1 MASTY
6 TTRVRLE
13 KQGDGENPNSWGTI
27 LNQNVID
34 LVDDAVAGYTV
45 VSVSGTPITL
55 TTNDGT
61 SDQSRSASLDFSGT
75 LTANVTITIPS
86 VSKTYFV
93 RENTSGSFA
102 VTLKTVGGSGYT
114 LTQSKNTFV
123 ACDGTGIYAIEDA
136 TSVTSFTANT
146 LTATSIRASV
156 VDVKASL
163 SATDINATTV
173 SATNIGASS
182 IITTSIAASVFGTQA
197 QNAYGLRYVTTT
209 DPSTTNGSNGDI
221 WYKY

>member
-13 KQGDGENPNSWGTI
+13 KQGDGENSNSWGTI

-45 VSVSGTPITL
+45 VSVSSVSIAL

-61 SDQSRSASLDFSGT
+61 PDQSRAAALDFSGT
-75 LTANVTITIPS
+75 LTADVTITLPS
-86 VSKTYFV
+86 VSKTYFI

-102 VTLKTVGGSGYT
+102 VILKTVGGSGLT
-114 LTQSKNTFV
+114 LTQSQNTFV
-123 ACDGTGIYAIEDA
+123 ACNGTEIYQIEDA
-136 TSVTSFTANT
+136 TSVASFTANT
-146 LTATSIRASV
+146 LIATAITASV
-156 VDVKASL
+156 VDIATSL
-163 SATDINATTV
+163 SATNINATTASV
-173 SATNIGASS
+173 TNIGASS
-182 IITTSIAASVFGTQA
+182 IITTSIEANVFGTEE
-197 QNAYGLRYVTTT
+197 QNAYGARYVTAVDPLVT
-209 DPSTTNGSNGDI
+209 DGSNGDI

>member
-34 LVDDAVAGYTV
+34 LIDDAVAGYTV
-45 VSVSGTPITL
+45 VSVSSVSIAL

-61 SDQSRSASLDFSGT
+61 PDQSRAAALDFSGT
-75 LTANVTITIPS
+75 LTADVTITLPS

-102 VTLKTVGGSGYT
+102 VILKTVGGSGLT
-114 LTQSKNTFV
+114 LTQSQNTFI
-123 ACDGTGIYAIEDA
+123 ACNGTEIYQIEDA
-136 TSVTSFTANT
+136 TSVASFTANT
-146 LTATSIRASV
+146 FIATSITASV
-156 VDVKASL
+156 VDIAASL
-163 SATDINATTV
+163 SATDINATNINATTV
-173 SATNIGASS
+173 STTNI
-182 IITTSIAASVFGTQA
+182 IASVFGTDT
-197 QNAYGLRYVTTT
+197 QNAYGARYVTDVDPLVT
-209 DPSTTNGSNGDI
+209 DGSNGDI

>member
-45 VSVSGTPITL
+45 VSVSSVPITL

-61 SDQSRSASLDFSGT
+61 PDQSRAAALDFSGT
-75 LTANVTITIPS
+75 LTADVTITLPS

-102 VTLKTVGGSGYT
+102 VILKTVGGSGLT
-114 LTQSKNTFV
+114 LTQSQNTFV
-123 ACDGTGIYAIEDA
+123 ACNGTEIYQIEDA
-136 TSVTSFTANT
+136 TSVASFTANT
-146 LTATSIRASV
+146 FTATSITASV
-156 VDVKASL
+156 VDIAASL

-173 SATNIGASS
+173 SVTNIGASS
-182 IITTSIAASVFGTQA
+182 IITTSIAATVFGTEA
-197 QNAYGLRYVTTT
+197 QNAYGARYVTAV
-209 DPSTTNGSNGDI
+209 DPSVTDGSNGDI